1 MRSKWST
8 LAARTCRSGSFSRIL
23 PGSHS
28 MEIAIL
34 RPGLPF
40 PEHLRA
46 YLSAKPD
53 SSSKLSGSFP
63 LIRLC
68 SESRSF
74 LPDLNFR
81 LSTGRAGAASPKA
94 GRQAAWFSPPCAF
107 FMESRSVPVPDTR
120 KSRLP
125 APAGR
130 AFPSTKRK
138 RCDRSHTAFGN
149 TFFAFLRPPGTG
161 AYRPSRKASSR
172 SMASFSSSSGRT

>member
-8 LAARTCRSGSFSRIL
+8 LAARKCRSGSFSHIL

-28 MEIAIL
+28 TEVAIL
-34 RPGLPF
+34 RPVLPF

-74 LPDLNFR
+74 LPDLNFV
-81 LSTGRAGAASPKA
+81 SARAEPERPAQKPAD
-94 GRQAAWFSPPCAF
+94 RQ
-107 FMESRSVPVPDTR
+107 RRVPLLVHFLWNR
-120 KSRLP
+120 
-125 APAGR
+125 
-130 AFPSTKRK
+130 
-138 RCDRSHTAFGN
+138 TAFLSRIPEKVVYRLRQGGLSLPQKEN
-149 TFFAFLRPPGTG
+149 GATAVTPLSETRFLPFCGRTG

>member
-8 LAARTCRSGSFSRIL
+8 LAARKCRSGSFSHIL

-28 MEIAIL
+28 TEVAIL

-81 LSTGRAGAASPKA
+81 LSTGRTGAASPKA
-94 GRQAAWFSPPCAF
+94 DRQ
-107 FMESRSVPVPDTR
+107 RRVPLLVHFLWNR
-120 KSRLP
+120 
-125 APAGR
+125 
-130 AFPSTKRK
+130 
-138 RCDRSHTAFGN
+138 TAFLSRIPEKVVYRLRQGGLSLPQKEN
-149 TFFAFLRPPGTG
+149 GATAVTPLSETRFLPFCGRTG

>member
-8 LAARTCRSGSFSRIL
+8 LAARKCRSGSFSHIL

-28 MEIAIL
+28 TEVAIL

-81 LSTGRAGAASPKA
+81 LSTGRTGAASPKA
-94 GRQAAWFSPPCAF
+94 DRQRRVPLLVHFLWNRTAFLSRIPEKVVYRLRQGGLPFHKKKTVRPQSHRFQKHVFCLFAAAQGL
-107 FMESRSVPVPDTR
+107 T
-120 KSRLP
+120 
-125 APAGR
+125 AQAGR
-130 AFPSTKRK
+130 
-138 RCDRSHTAFGN
+138 
-149 TFFAFLRPPGTG
+149 PP
-161 AYRPSRKASSR
+161 ADP
-172 SMASFSSSSGRT
+172 